1 MTTGWIP
8 RRYDLACTVDAYR
21 DGWPLARFLAHR
33 FRYHPAG
40 IWTERI
46 VDGSVRING
55 RVASPDDPVAKGD
68 RVEYTLV
75 HAEPPVD
82 FAFDVLHEDEQLL
95 AVAKSGNLPV
105 HAGGKFI
112 RNTLIATLRERWG
125 DELRPAHRLDR
136 ETSGVVVLA
145 KSRAVAHDLEIEFRK
160 RRVDKEYLT
169 VLRGEIAD
177 DFVVDAPIARGRA
190 VVPSYRRVVVE
201 GGQEAVTRFEVLA
214 ARDGLSFV
222 RVRPESGRTNQ
233 IRVHAAHAGHPVLGD
248 KIYGVPE
255 EIAAEFVAR
264 GETERVLAA
273 AGASRHLLHCRSLSF
288 RHPAQGRRITI
299 EAPIPADLAA
309 FSAGFAGEPFRG
321 I

>member
-1 MTTGWIP
+1 MTTASIP
-8 RRYDLACTVDAYR
+8 RRYDLGCTVDAYR
-21 DGWPLARFLAHR
+21 DGWALARFLAHR
-33 FRYHPAG
+33 FRYHPPG
-40 IWTERI
+40 VWTERI

-55 RVASPDDPVAKGD
+55 RVASPDDPVTKGD
-68 RVEYTLV
+68 RVEYTLI
-75 HAEPPVD
+75 HAEPQVD
-82 FAFDVLHEDEQLL
+82 FAFDVLHEDEHLL

-112 RNTLIATLRERWG
+112 RHTLIATLRERWG
-125 DELRPAHRLDR
+125 NELRPAHRLDR

-145 KSRAVAHDLEIEFRK
+145 KSRAVAHGLEIEFRE
-160 RRVDKEYLT
+160 RRVDKEYLA
-169 VLRGEIAD
+169 VLRGEIAE
-177 DFVVDAPIARGRA
+177 DFAVDAPIARGQE

-201 GGQEAVTRFEVLA
+201 GGQRAVTRFEVLA

-233 IRVHAAHAGHPVLGD
+233 IRVHAAYAGHPVLGD

-255 EIAAEFVAR
+255 EIAAEFVAQ
-264 GETERVLAA
+264 GETARVLAA

-288 RHPAQGRRITI
+288 RHPAEGRRITVD
-299 EAPIPADLAA
+299 APVPQDFAA
-309 FSAGFAGEPFRG
+309 FSAGLAGEAFRG